1 MQQTFLEASATP
13 NMDKARTEIP
23 SGGLGDIYGIKIP
36 QDLCADALFDF
47 ASNVNGFM
55 EAKFEVSS

>member
-13 NMDKARTEIP
+13 NMDTGRTETN
-23 SGGLGDIYGIKIP
+23 SGALADIYGITIP
-36 QDLCADALFDF
+36 LDLCEDALANF

-55 EAKFEVSS
+55 EAKFEVSI